1 MYFTPNIRQEDS
13 IILPTF
19 KDERI
24 EKFKNE
30 EGTPEKYI
38 DILSALTIR
47 LNNLKQ
53 IILFLTNE
61 NIQNGENNYIDF
73 FNEYKINI
81 KVFLTYI
88 FFLKRRINLFL
99 DLYQKKIDINEYME
113 KYKEPFP
120 LQKQMYE
127 EYNLKYEYNRDFD
140 LFYDLHK
147 EEYSL
152 LNKIKSLGDKYI
164 PNMNSFIIG
173 MKILNLYL
181 NDSLIIFKAILNA
194 KKISDVCEEQKLKLC
209 KLLYIIQ
216 TCGLL
221 ICNLYFLGQ
230 DSIFNYKEK
239 NYEWN
244 KIKSKMKRINVSN
257 KGNIMDTL
265 EGIKNNLLVVY
276 SSMNSLE
283 RHLSNNYIINNSI
296 KGVLMAY
303 YFLRKEEA
311 KREGNKFMINPD
323 INVYRKIW
331 GLTETK
337 ENKKLIKLV
346 LPSIEF
352 RQSFYISRNEYDII
366 NNEVINDLNE
376 KIKDENFQLNDNI
389 DNIDKKD
396 MNKKK
401 LSDKEPKLR
410 KKVII
415 LENENPDSEVN
426 HKRSKRFKSKKELK
440 SINKEQKK
448 LNYIKVILLHNS
460 YIRINLPLEKD
471 SILNK
476 FLCCSSSRYTN
487 YDISKNSIILHIHG
501 GGFITLSPIYHENYL
516 RKIVNKTGIASLSV
530 NYRFSPE
537 YSFPS
542 ALDDIYQIYT
552 WLIENGEN
560 DLNLKI
566 KNIILLGDSAG
577 GNLILSL
584 VYILLIRGIKLP
596 NLIILAYPA
605 VKMNIIPLSLSYIN
619 SIYDP
624 MLNYNLL
631 DFCRKSYL
639 GENNTEDMNPFISP
653 IYMDNKIL
661 KHLPKIK
668 IYGGTGDP
676 LRDDYVEFFYKIFK
690 AKIDCEYVEFKYFP
704 HGFLSY
710 DYSFIMPQVE
720 ECIQRICK
728 DIESFVNADL
738 I

>member
-61 NIQNGENNYIDF
+61 NIQNCENNYIDF

-194 KKISDVCEEQKLKLC
+194 KKISDVCEQQKLKLC

-323 INVYRKIW
+323 INIYRKIW

-376 KIKDENFQLNDNI
+376 KIKDKNFQINDNI
-389 DNIDKKD
+389 DNKD

-516 RKIVNKTGIASLSV
+516 RKIVNKTGISSLSV

>member
-1 MYFTPNIRQEDS
+1 
-13 IILPTF
+13 
-19 KDERI
+19 
-24 EKFKNE
+24 
-30 EGTPEKYI
+30 
-38 DILSALTIR
+38 
-47 LNNLKQ
+47 
-53 IILFLTNE
+53 
-61 NIQNGENNYIDF
+61 
-73 FNEYKINI
+73 
-81 KVFLTYI
+81 
-88 FFLKRRINLFL
+88 
-99 DLYQKKIDINEYME
+99 
-113 KYKEPFP
+113 
-120 LQKQMYE
+120 
-127 EYNLKYEYNRDFD
+127 
-140 LFYDLHK
+140 
-147 EEYSL
+147 
-152 LNKIKSLGDKYI
+152 
-164 PNMNSFIIG
+164 
-173 MKILNLYL
+173 
-181 NDSLIIFKAILNA
+181 
-194 KKISDVCEEQKLKLC
+194 
-209 KLLYIIQ
+209 
-216 TCGLL
+216 
-221 ICNLYFLGQ
+221 
-230 DSIFNYKEK
+230 
-239 NYEWN
+239 
-244 KIKSKMKRINVSN
+244 MKRINVSN

-265 EGIKNNLLVVY
+265 EGIKNNLLVAY

-376 KIKDENFQLNDNI
+376 KIKDKNFQINDNI
-389 DNIDKKD
+389 DNKD

-448 LNYIKVILLHNS
+448 INYIKVILLHNS

-596 NLIILAYPA
+596 NLIILAYLA
-605 VKMNIIPLSLSYIN
+605 VKMNIIPLSLSYI
-619 SIYDP
+619 I
-624 MLNYNLL
+624 
-631 DFCRKSYL
+631 
-639 GENNTEDMNPFISP
+639 I
-653 IYMDNKIL
+653 
-661 KHLPKIK
+661 
-668 IYGGTGDP
+668 
-676 LRDDYVEFFYKIFK
+676 
-690 AKIDCEYVEFKYFP
+690 
-704 HGFLSY
+704 
-710 DYSFIMPQVE
+710 
-720 ECIQRICK
+720 
-728 DIESFVNADL
+728 
-738 I
+738 

>member
-1 MYFTPNIRQEDS
+1 MYFTPNIKQEDS

-38 DILSALTIR
+38 DILSSIDIR
-47 LNNLKQ
+47 LSNLKQ

-221 ICNLYFLGQ
+221 ICNLYFLDQ
-230 DSIFNYKEK
+230 ESIFNYKEK

-389 DNIDKKD
+389 HNIDKKD

-415 LENENPDSEVN
+415 LENENPDSEIN
-426 HKRSKRFKSKKELK
+426 HKRSKRIKNKKELK

>member
-1 MYFTPNIRQEDS
+1 MYFTPNIKQEDS

-38 DILSALTIR
+38 DILSSIDIR
-47 LNNLKQ
+47 LSNLKQ

-61 NIQNGENNYIDF
+61 NIQNGENNYKDF

-81 KVFLTYI
+81 KAFLTHI

-99 DLYQKKIDINEYME
+99 DIYQKKIDINEFIE

-127 EYNLKYEYNRDFD
+127 EYNLKYEFNRDFD

-152 LNKIKSLGDKYI
+152 LNKIKSLGVQYV
-164 PNMNSFIIG
+164 PNMTTFIIG
-173 MKILNLYL
+173 MRILNLYL
-181 NDSLIIFKAILNA
+181 NDALTIFKLILNA
-194 KKISDVCEEQKLKLC
+194 KTISDVNEEQKLKLC

-221 ICNLYFLGQ
+221 ICNLYFLDK

-244 KIKSKMKRINVSN
+244 KIKAKMKRINVSN
-257 KGNIMDTL
+257 KANIMDTL
-265 EGIKNNLLVVY
+265 EQIKSNILVVY

-283 RHLSNNYIINNSI
+283 KHLSNNNIINNSI
-296 KGVLMAY
+296 KGVFMAY
-303 YFLRKEEA
+303 YFLRKDKA
-311 KREGNKFMINPD
+311 KKEGNKFMINPD
-323 INVYRKIW
+323 INIFRKIW

-337 ENKKLIKLV
+337 ESKNLIKLV
-346 LPSIEF
+346 LPNIDY
-352 RQSFYISRNEYDII
+352 RQTFYISRNEYDII

-376 KIKDENFQLNDNI
+376 KIKEDNLEL
-389 DNIDKKD
+389 DIDKSINND
-396 MNKKK
+396 INKKK
-401 LSDKEPKLR
+401 LFDKEPKLR
-410 KKVII
+410 KRVIVF
-415 LENENPDSEVN
+415 ENENPDSETN
-426 HKRSKRFKSKKELK
+426 TKRSKRFKSKKELK
-440 SINKEQKK
+440 SIKKEEKK

-460 YIRINLPLEKD
+460 FIKINLPPEND
-471 SILNK
+471 SFFDK
-476 FLCCSSSRYTN
+476 FLCCSSSRFTN
-487 YDISKNSIILHIHG
+487 NDISKNSIIFHIHG
-501 GGFITLSPIYHENYL
+501 GGFITLSPICHENYL

-530 NYRFSPE
+530 NYRLSPK

-542 ALDDIYQIYT
+542 ALDDVYQVYT

-631 DFCRKSYL
+631 DFCRRSYL

-661 KHLPKIK
+661 KNLPKIK

-676 LRDDYVEFFYKIFK
+676 LRDDYVEFFHKIFK
-690 AKIDCEYVEFKYFP
+690 AKVDCEYVEFKYFP

-720 ECIQRICK
+720 ECTKRICE
-728 DIESFVNADL
+728 DIENFVNDDL

>member
-221 ICNLYFLGQ
+221 ICNLYFLDQ
-230 DSIFNYKEK
+230 ESIFNYKEK

-415 LENENPDSEVN
+415 LENENPDSEIN
-426 HKRSKRFKSKKELK
+426 HKRSKRFKGKKELK

>member
-221 ICNLYFLGQ
+221 ICNLYFL
-230 DSIFNYKEK
+230 
-239 NYEWN
+239 
-244 KIKSKMKRINVSN
+244 V
-257 KGNIMDTL
+257 
-265 EGIKNNLLVVY
+265 
-276 SSMNSLE
+276 
-283 RHLSNNYIINNSI
+283 
-296 KGVLMAY
+296 
-303 YFLRKEEA
+303 
-311 KREGNKFMINPD
+311 P
-323 INVYRKIW
+323 
-331 GLTETK
+331 
-337 ENKKLIKLV
+337 
-346 LPSIEF
+346 
-352 RQSFYISRNEYDII
+352 
-366 NNEVINDLNE
+366 
-376 KIKDENFQLNDNI
+376 
-389 DNIDKKD
+389 
-396 MNKKK
+396 
-401 LSDKEPKLR
+401 
-410 KKVII
+410 
-415 LENENPDSEVN
+415 
-426 HKRSKRFKSKKELK
+426 
-440 SINKEQKK
+440 
-448 LNYIKVILLHNS
+448 
-460 YIRINLPLEKD
+460 
-471 SILNK
+471 
-476 FLCCSSSRYTN
+476 
-487 YDISKNSIILHIHG
+487 
-501 GGFITLSPIYHENYL
+501 
-516 RKIVNKTGIASLSV
+516 
-530 NYRFSPE
+530 
-537 YSFPS
+537 
-542 ALDDIYQIYT
+542 
-552 WLIENGEN
+552 
-560 DLNLKI
+560 
-566 KNIILLGDSAG
+566 
-577 GNLILSL
+577 
-584 VYILLIRGIKLP
+584 
-596 NLIILAYPA
+596 
-605 VKMNIIPLSLSYIN
+605 
-619 SIYDP
+619 
-624 MLNYNLL
+624 
-631 DFCRKSYL
+631 
-639 GENNTEDMNPFISP
+639 
-653 IYMDNKIL
+653 
-661 KHLPKIK
+661 
-668 IYGGTGDP
+668 
-676 LRDDYVEFFYKIFK
+676 
-690 AKIDCEYVEFKYFP
+690 
-704 HGFLSY
+704 
-710 DYSFIMPQVE
+710 
-720 ECIQRICK
+720 
-728 DIESFVNADL
+728 
-738 I
+738 

>member
-38 DILSALTIR
+38 DILSAITIR

-283 RHLSNNYIINNSI
+283 RHLSNNYFINNSI

-389 DNIDKKD
+389 DKKD

-415 LENENPDSEVN
+415 LENENPDSEIN

-471 SILNK
+471 SFLDK

-676 LRDDYVEFFYKIFK
+676 LMDDYVEFFYKIFK

>member
-1 MYFTPNIRQEDS
+1 MYFTPNIKQEDS

-38 DILSALTIR
+38 DILSAITIR

-61 NIQNGENNYIDF
+61 NIQNCENNYIDF

-311 KREGNKFMINPD
+311 KREGNKFMINPN

-389 DNIDKKD
+389 DNKD

-415 LENENPDSEVN
+415 LENENPDSEIN
-426 HKRSKRFKSKKELK
+426 HKRSKRIKNKKELK

>member
-30 EGTPEKYI
+30 EGTPAKYI
-38 DILSALTIR
+38 DILSSIDIR
-47 LNNLKQ
+47 LSNLKQ

-283 RHLSNNYIINNSI
+283 RHLSNNYFINNSI

-366 NNEVINDLNE
+366 NNEVVNDLNE
-376 KIKDENFQLNDNI
+376 KIKDENFQLNS
-389 DNIDKKD
+389 NIDKKD

-415 LENENPDSEVN
+415 LENENPDSEIN
-426 HKRSKRFKSKKELK
+426 HKRSKRIKNKKELK

-676 LRDDYVEFFYKIFK
+676 LRDDYVEFFCKIFK

>member
-1 MYFTPNIRQEDS
+1 
-13 IILPTF
+13 
-19 KDERI
+19 
-24 EKFKNE
+24 
-30 EGTPEKYI
+30 
-38 DILSALTIR
+38 
-47 LNNLKQ
+47 
-53 IILFLTNE
+53 
-61 NIQNGENNYIDF
+61 
-73 FNEYKINI
+73 
-81 KVFLTYI
+81 
-88 FFLKRRINLFL
+88 
-99 DLYQKKIDINEYME
+99 ME

-147 EEYSL
+147 EEFSF

-283 RHLSNNYIINNSI
+283 RHLSNNYFINNSI

-366 NNEVINDLNE
+366 NNEVVNDLNE
-376 KIKDENFQLNDNI
+376 KIKDENFQLNS
-389 DNIDKKD
+389 NIDKKD

-415 LENENPDSEVN
+415 LENENQDSEVN

-471 SILNK
+471 SFLNK

-566 KNIILLGDSAG
+566 KNIILFGDSAG

-710 DYSFIMPQVE
+710 DYSFIMPQVG

>member
-1 MYFTPNIRQEDS
+1 
-13 IILPTF
+13 
-19 KDERI
+19 
-24 EKFKNE
+24 
-30 EGTPEKYI
+30 
-38 DILSALTIR
+38 
-47 LNNLKQ
+47 
-53 IILFLTNE
+53 
-61 NIQNGENNYIDF
+61 
-73 FNEYKINI
+73 
-81 KVFLTYI
+81 
-88 FFLKRRINLFL
+88 
-99 DLYQKKIDINEYME
+99 ME

-194 KKISDVCEEQKLKLC
+194 NKISDVGEEKKLKLC

-376 KIKDENFQLNDNI
+376 KIKDENFQLNS
-389 DNIDKKD
+389 NIDKKD

-415 LENENPDSEVN
+415 LENENPDSEIN
-426 HKRSKRFKSKKELK
+426 HKRSKRIKNKKELK

-460 YIRINLPLEKD
+460 YIRINLPLEKNSFLD
-471 SILNK
+471 K

-552 WLIENGEN
+552 WLMENGEN

-584 VYILLIRGIKLP
+584 VYILLIRSIKLP

>member
-1 MYFTPNIRQEDS
+1 MYFTPNIKQEDS

-38 DILSALTIR
+38 DILSSIDIR
-47 LNNLKQ
+47 LSNLKQ

-61 NIQNGENNYIDF
+61 NIQNGENNYKDF

-81 KVFLTYI
+81 KAFLTHI

-99 DLYQKKIDINEYME
+99 GIYQKKIDINEFIE

-127 EYNLKYEYNRDFD
+127 EYNLKYEFNRDFD

-152 LNKIKSLGDKYI
+152 LNKIKSLGVQYI
-164 PNMNSFIIG
+164 PSMTTFIIG
-173 MKILNLYL
+173 MRILNLYL
-181 NDSLIIFKAILNA
+181 NDALTIFKLILNA
-194 KKISDVCEEQKLKLC
+194 KTISDVNEEQKLKLC

-221 ICNLYFLGQ
+221 ICNLYFLDK

-244 KIKSKMKRINVSN
+244 KIKAKMKRINVSN
-257 KGNIMDTL
+257 KANIMDTL
-265 EGIKNNLLVVY
+265 EQIKSNILVVY

-283 RHLSNNYIINNSI
+283 KHLSNNNIINNSI
-296 KGVLMAY
+296 KGVFIAY
-303 YFLRKEEA
+303 YFLRKDKA
-311 KREGNKFMINPD
+311 KKEGNKFMINPD
-323 INVYRKIW
+323 RNIFRKIW

-337 ENKKLIKLV
+337 ESKNLIKLA
-346 LPSIEF
+346 LPNIDY

-376 KIKDENFQLNDNI
+376 KIKEDNLEL
-389 DNIDKKD
+389 DIDKSINND
-396 MNKKK
+396 INKKK
-401 LSDKEPKLR
+401 LMDKEPKLR
-410 KKVII
+410 KKVIV
-415 LENENPDSEVN
+415 LENENPDSETN
-426 HKRSKRFKSKKELK
+426 NKRSKRFKNKKELK

-448 LNYIKVILLHNS
+448 LNYIKVTLLHNS
-460 YIRINLPLEKD
+460 FIKINLPPEND
-471 SILNK
+471 SFFDK
-476 FLCCSSSRYTN
+476 FLCCSASRFTN
-487 YDISKNSIILHIHG
+487 NDISKNSIIFHIHG
-501 GGFITLSPIYHENYL
+501 GGFITLSPICHENYL

-530 NYRFSPE
+530 NYRLSPK

-542 ALDDIYQIYT
+542 ALDDVYQVYT

-631 DFCRKSYL
+631 DFCRRSYL

-661 KHLPKIK
+661 KNLPKIK

-676 LRDDYVEFFYKIFK
+676 LRDDYVEFFHKIFK
-690 AKIDCEYVEFKYFP
+690 AKVDCEYVEFKYFP

-720 ECIQRICK
+720 ECTKRICE
-728 DIESFVNADL
+728 DIENFVNDDL

>member
-1 MYFTPNIRQEDS
+1 M
-13 IILPTF
+13 
-19 KDERI
+19 
-24 EKFKNE
+24 
-30 EGTPEKYI
+30 
-38 DILSALTIR
+38 
-47 LNNLKQ
+47 
-53 IILFLTNE
+53 
-61 NIQNGENNYIDF
+61 
-73 FNEYKINI
+73 
-81 KVFLTYI
+81 
-88 FFLKRRINLFL
+88 
-99 DLYQKKIDINEYME
+99 
-113 KYKEPFP
+113 
-120 LQKQMYE
+120 
-127 EYNLKYEYNRDFD
+127 
-140 LFYDLHK
+140 
-147 EEYSL
+147 
-152 LNKIKSLGDKYI
+152 
-164 PNMNSFIIG
+164 
-173 MKILNLYL
+173 
-181 NDSLIIFKAILNA
+181 
-194 KKISDVCEEQKLKLC
+194 
-209 KLLYIIQ
+209 
-216 TCGLL
+216 
-221 ICNLYFLGQ
+221 
-230 DSIFNYKEK
+230 
-239 NYEWN
+239 
-244 KIKSKMKRINVSN
+244 
-257 KGNIMDTL
+257 
-265 EGIKNNLLVVY
+265 
-276 SSMNSLE
+276 
-283 RHLSNNYIINNSI
+283 
-296 KGVLMAY
+296 
-303 YFLRKEEA
+303 
-311 KREGNKFMINPD
+311 
-323 INVYRKIW
+323 
-331 GLTETK
+331 
-337 ENKKLIKLV
+337 
-346 LPSIEF
+346 PSIEF

-366 NNEVINDLNE
+366 NNEVVNDLNE
-376 KIKDENFQLNDNI
+376 KIKDENFQLN

-415 LENENPDSEVN
+415 LENENQDSEVN

-440 SINKEQKK
+440 SINKEQKN
-448 LNYIKVILLHNS
+448 LNYIKVILLLNS
-460 YIRINLPLEKD
+460 YIRINLPLEKNSFLD
-471 SILNK
+471 K

>member
-38 DILSALTIR
+38 DILSAITIR

-61 NIQNGENNYIDF
+61 NIQNCENNYIDF

-323 INVYRKIW
+323 INIYRKIW

-366 NNEVINDLNE
+366 NNEVVNDLNE

-389 DNIDKKD
+389 DNKD

-415 LENENPDSEVN
+415 LENENPDSEIN
-426 HKRSKRFKSKKELK
+426 HKRSKRIKNKKELK

-460 YIRINLPLEKD
+460 YIRINLPLEKNSFLD
-471 SILNK
+471 K

-542 ALDDIYQIYT
+542 ALDDIYQIYTYT

>member
-1 MYFTPNIRQEDS
+1 M
-13 IILPTF
+13 
-19 KDERI
+19 
-24 EKFKNE
+24 
-30 EGTPEKYI
+30 
-38 DILSALTIR
+38 
-47 LNNLKQ
+47 
-53 IILFLTNE
+53 
-61 NIQNGENNYIDF
+61 
-73 FNEYKINI
+73 
-81 KVFLTYI
+81 
-88 FFLKRRINLFL
+88 RRINLFL

-127 EYNLKYEYNRDFD
+127 EYNLKYEFNRDFD

-194 KKISDVCEEQKLKLC
+194 NKISDVCEEQKLKLC

-244 KIKSKMKRINVSN
+244 KIKAKMKRINVSN

-283 RHLSNNYIINNSI
+283 RHLSNNYFINNSI

-376 KIKDENFQLNDNI
+376 KIKDKNFQINDNI
-389 DNIDKKD
+389 DNKD

-460 YIRINLPLEKD
+460 YIRINLPLEKNSFLD
-471 SILNK
+471 K

>member
-415 LENENPDSEVN
+415 LENENPDSEIN

>member
-173 MKILNLYL
+173 MKILNLHL

-323 INVYRKIW
+323 INIYRKIW

-415 LENENPDSEVN
+415 LENENPDSEIN

-448 LNYIKVILLHNS
+448 INYIKVILLHNS